1 MTEIKRPKVPKK
13 KNGKVYHT
21 HPYTQTQGSVSFY
34 ERASQGCN
42 LKCWNF
48 LQQPNKID
56 KQMEEKIKEEK
67 WGTRKRA
74 PCRLMEKKLTL
85 QHGGLCQRLV
95 RQYKEK
101 YQNELH
107 LKSLE
112 SLNACWL
119 ISYIGL
125 WPLLGSLHCSVI
137 HRSIDML
144 QVFTIVTR
152 TDSLKCKYK
161 KMTNHISLKIKLCF
175 FFPILESWYLKLG
188 RRSSANHVSLLLKML
203 ISPSLSK
210 IPLYSLKLGDALPA
224 AFLIVYFLYSCYV
237 QTGWIA
243 IILLTVTV
251 IF

>member
-1 MTEIKRPKVPKK
+1 MTQIKRPKVPKK

-112 SLNACWL
+112 SLNA
-119 ISYIGL
+119 
-125 WPLLGSLHCSVI
+125 
-137 HRSIDML
+137 
-144 QVFTIVTR
+144 
-152 TDSLKCKYK
+152 
-161 KMTNHISLKIKLCF
+161 
-175 FFPILESWYLKLG
+175 
-188 RRSSANHVSLLLKML
+188 
-203 ISPSLSK
+203 
-210 IPLYSLKLGDALPA
+210 
-224 AFLIVYFLYSCYV
+224 
-237 QTGWIA
+237 
-243 IILLTVTV
+243 LLTDQLHRFVALVRQFTLQCHTQKYWHAASV
-251 IF
+251 YHRN